1 VTALTGQVQSADRQP
16 SLWRHRD
23 FMTLW
28 TGQTLSETGSAV
40 STLAMPL
47 LAVTVLGA
55 TTFQV
60 GVLQAAGMVAYLVI
74 AVPAGAIVDR
84 LRKRRLMV
92 LSNLLRALAMA
103 TVPIVYFA
111 GHLTIAQLW
120 IVAALCSVCSVFF
133 EVAYQCYLPML
144 VPKEQLLDANGKL
157 STTYSVSQVAGMAV
171 GGGLVSL
178 FGAARAVFIDA
189 VSFLVSAVSLVLV
202 RFREPEL
209 VRPDRVEGES
219 LRAELTA
226 GLAFV
231 FRHPVLRNILAA
243 SFTLN
248 IFSQMIYALSV
259 VFLVRDLGL
268 SPALVSVQLALGTV
282 GGIAGGLA
290 AGRIARRVGTA
301 RIVWLSLLG
310 LGWTMLLV
318 PLARPGWTTVCY
330 TVGMTGFA
338 ALCAIYNSAQI
349 SYRQRVTPPELLG
362 RVTAAVRWIVWGA
375 LPVGA
380 VLGGV
385 LATFIGVRSTLWVSA
400 IGVWASGLW
409 VYFSPLRR
417 MRDFAS

>member
-1 VTALTGQVQSADRQP
+1 MTAAPGAVESTGRLP
-16 SLWRHRD
+16 SLWRQRD

-55 TTFQV
+55 STFQV
-60 GVLQAAGMVAYLVI
+60 SVLQAAGMAAYLVI

-92 LSNLLRALAMA
+92 LCNTLRALAMA
-103 TVPIVYFA
+103 TVPVVYFA
-111 GHLTIAQLW
+111 GHLTMFQLW

-133 EVAYQCYLPML
+133 EVAYQCLLPML
-144 VPKEQLLDANGKL
+144 VAKEQLLDANGKL
-157 STTYSVSQVAGMAV
+157 STTYSVSQVAGIAV
-171 GGGLVSL
+171 GGALVSL
-178 FGAARAVFIDA
+178 FGAARAVLIDA
-189 VSFLVSAVSLVLV
+189 VSFLVSAGSLMLV
-202 RFREPEL
+202 RAREPEPA
-209 VRPDRVEGES
+209 RPSREAGES
-219 LRAELTA
+219 LRTELTA
-226 GLAFV
+226 GLAYV
-231 FRHPVLRNILAA
+231 FGHPVMRKILAA

-259 VFLVRDLGL
+259 VFLVRDLNL
-268 SPALVSVQLALGTV
+268 SAGMVSVQLALGTA

-290 AGRIARRVGTA
+290 SGRIARWAGTA

-318 PLARPGWTTVCY
+318 PLAQPGWRIGFY

-338 ALCAIYNSAQI
+338 ALCAIYNAAQI

-385 LATFIGVRSTLWVSA
+385 LGTLLGVRETLWISGL
-400 IGVWASGLW
+400 GVWASGLW
-409 VYFSPLRR
+409 VFYSPLRR
-417 MRDFAS
+417 MRDFTT